1 MFSCFIAL
9 IANGNT
15 SIVGV
20 SPGLR
25 YALTYPYTLGG
36 KWIITSVWH
45 DHIWSILASLQKA
58 RAMRFPVE

>member
-15 SIVGV
+15 SIVGL
-20 SPGLR
+20 SPGLW

-36 KWIITSVWH
+36 KWIITSVYTNCP
-45 DHIWSILASLQKA
+45 AA
-58 RAMRFPVE
+58 RLIFMG